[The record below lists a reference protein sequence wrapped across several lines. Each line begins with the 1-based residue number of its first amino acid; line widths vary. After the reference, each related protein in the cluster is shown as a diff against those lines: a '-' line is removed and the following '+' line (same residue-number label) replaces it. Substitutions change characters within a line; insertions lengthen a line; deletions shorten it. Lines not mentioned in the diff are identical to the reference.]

1 MNGDGCS
8 SLCKVEPLHI
18 CVGSLATTSV
28 CKLNNTK
35 LNLTLLSVLRDTS
48 TNRAIY
54 YVSVTPKNM
63 EIAIAA
69 SLITVTSTMPS
80 SSIKF
85 EYLSDSG
92 TIVITV
98 DYLQTMERV

>member
-1 MNGDGCS
+1 
-8 SLCKVEPLHI
+8 
-18 CVGSLATTSV
+18 
-28 CKLNNTK
+28 
-35 LNLTLLSVLRDTS
+35 
-48 TNRAIY
+48 
-54 YVSVTPKNM
+54 
-63 EIAIAA
+63 
-69 SLITVTSTMPS
+69 MPS